1 MILYNVI
8 LPIALALAC
17 ILIYHFAFRR
27 EKKVEKN
34 EEESENVDDIIDSL
48 PILYYLEEMICDN
61 NGTVV
66 DLKVCK
72 INKRC
77 LDFIPGR
84 VSPVGKYSSDCFPG
98 GQTVFLGA
106 ANSSKQ
112 LGSFVNF
119 QYLEKYTNVF
129 YDCVAKVRP
138 NTNFVEFYLID
149 SSNLHKTHEALQG
162 LRRQM
167 ELALEISH
175 ITPIKMYVDT
185 KLITRLELDR
195 EGASDQAL
203 KYVTTDGDETFA
215 KFSQEARDELR
226 HQLDNLVE
234 GSIKRVKYDMECR
247 EDRGDGTKTE
257 WYEVRMVVGERDANG
272 NPKTL
277 EGSIQLV
284 TKRKQM
290 EKVLTDARKKA
301 EELNSLK
308 SAFLANMSHEIRT
321 PLNAIVGFS
330 ELLCGAETKEEQE
343 EYSRIIQSN
352 SGQLLQLINDILD
365 ISKIEAGNME
375 FIDKEFDLNAVMKET
390 EESLRLR
397 LDPDKPVTLSCEL
410 GLPKC
415 KLNLDRNRMVQ
426 VLTNLVTNAI
436 KYTDSGSITMG
447 YKQKGNMLEFYVK
460 DTGSGIDPDHLEDI
474 FGRFV
479 KLNAF
484 MKGNGLG
491 LSICKSI
498 VAKFGGKIWAE
509 SEVGKG
515 STFRFTIPYD
525 STAKKI
531 EEPEPVEEKPKQPVQ
546 PMSHKVTPEDQK
558 VRILVAEDNESNFKL
573 VSAILS
579 REYNLYHAWNG
590 KEAVEAFDTFK
601 PKLVI
606 MDINMPVMDGYE
618 ASSLIKKKSPNTP
631 ILALTAY
638 ATSADEE
645 KILAAGMDAY
655 MAKPVCMPQ
664 LRMRLKDLL
673 KKSEG

>member
-8 LPIALALAC
+8 LPIALAIAC

-34 EEESENVDDIIDSL
+34 EAENENVEDIIDSL
-48 PILYYLEEMICDN
+48 PILYYLEEMVCDN

-98 GQTVFLGA
+98 GQTAFLGA

-149 SSNLHKTHEALQG
+149 SSNLYKTHEALQG

-167 ELALEISH
+167 ALALEISH

-234 GSIKRVKYDMECR
+234 GSIDRVKYDMECR
-247 EDRGDGTKTE
+247 EDRGAGTKTE

-277 EGSIQLV
+277 EGSVQLV

-397 LDPDKPVTLSCEL
+397 LDPDKPVTMRCEL